1 MFDVKALGAISQQD
15 LIDGLRMHLDFGEF
29 TPDDIH
35 MFFTRFD
42 PNETGRISFNQFGDA
57 ILPFSQEFANLVTE
71 RPDFYIRR
79 QCELRRFFTCDTR
92 SDFQLLWRQIF

>member
-92 SDFQLLWRQIF
+92 SEISCS